1 MPPLLHVK
9 FLRKFMRYLSW
20 LFKIILFVLLLGFAI
35 KNTETT
41 VIHYFLGY
49 EWQAPLVLILLIF
62 FCAGA
67 AIGIMASFGYIFRQ
81 KRKMR
86 LLERELRLKDEEG
99 RQATQ

>member
-1 MPPLLHVK
+1 
-9 FLRKFMRYLSW
+9 MRYLSW

-86 LLERELRLKDEEG
+86 LLERELRLKDEES